1 MAFKKP
7 SLATTVPES
16 PDMLFLDLP
25 RRKHASLYD
34 HQGQVLRNYAE
45 KALNRKDVA
54 IQLPTGSGK
63 TLVGLL
69 LAEWRRRKYKER
81 VVFLCPTRQLVN
93 QVVEEANHKYGL
105 SVQGFTG
112 SAKYYPP
119 EARSA
124 YQDGNCIAVTTYNS
138 LFNTNP
144 FFKDADVIIIDDAHA
159 AENYLQQLWTF
170 KVSRTEESDYLLH
183 KAICGVLKSVLSEQ
197 SFARLVGMWSGVDD
211 ATWVDKIPTKK
222 VLGISNDLRAVINA
236 NLTTE
241 NSQRYSWQMLQ
252 DHIHACQIYVSSN
265 EILIKPLI
273 PPTWVHGAFENAKQ
287 RVYMSATLGLGGDLE
302 RLTGRTNIERLP
314 VPAGWDK
321 QGIGRRFFIFPEK
334 SLNHEEI
341 IDLRRKLM
349 KQAGRSIVLTS
360 NNESAKEL
368 INDVDTHLGFPIFT
382 AAELENS
389 KSNFVSSSEAVAV
402 IANRYDGID
411 FPEDDCRLLFVDG
424 LSQSTNLQ
432 EKFFINKM
440 GASLLYNDR
449 IQTRALQ
456 AIGRCTRGLN
466 DYSAVVITGDEL
478 SCYLTDFKKRKYFH
492 PELQAELEFGILQS
506 SGTDV
511 DSNGILENF
520 EIFLEHESDWEEANQ
535 TILDTRAAAKQEEF
549 PAMEELSQAVKYEI
563 KWQKALWNS
572 DFIEARDAAREV
584 LSVLKHPD
592 LKGYRA
598 VWHYFAGASADQAY
612 IEGHSGFDISARE
625 HYIQAKKA
633 TIAVPWLTSL
643 AREMKVIASEDK
655 EDRRNLLVMQQIE
668 QIESNLVNLG
678 LISSTRFAE
687 KEAEIRQGLNK
698 PETFE
703 MAQVELGKYLGLE
716 ANKIETEA
724 SPDPWWHKGDLV
736 IIFEDHVDAEESSS
750 LSATKAR
757 QVASHPRWLRD
768 HDQSYENCEIL
779 PVLVTPVKKMNK
791 GAIPHLEEV
800 SYWGKVE
807 FLDWSEKVLNVIREL
822 RKSFNGPGDLEWRAT
837 AAEELSKIN
846 ADVIGL
852 FEWLSKRPAK
862 EHLISISE

>member
-7 SLATTVPES
+7 ILTTTVPDS

-25 RRKHASLYD
+25 RRKHASLFD
-34 HQGQVLRNYAE
+34 HQGQVLRNYVE
-45 KALNRKDVA
+45 NALNHKDVA

-93 QVVEEANHKYGL
+93 QVVEEANNKYGL
-105 SVQGFTG
+105 SVEGFTG
-112 SAKYYPP
+112 SAKYYSP

-124 YQDGNCIAVTTYNS
+124 YQDGNRIAVTTYNS

-170 KVSRTEESDYLLH
+170 SVSRTEENDQVLY

-197 SFARLVGMWSGVDD
+197 NFARLSGMWSGVED

-222 VLGISNDLRAVINA
+222 LLNISNELRVAINA
-236 NLTTE
+236 HLTYE
-241 NSQRYSWQMLQ
+241 SSQKYSWSMLQ
-252 DHIHACQIYVSSN
+252 DHIHACQVYVSSN

-273 PPTWVHGAFENAKQ
+273 PPTWVHSAFENAKHK
-287 RVYMSATLGLGGDLE
+287 VYMSATLGLGGDLE
-302 RLTGRTNIERLP
+302 RLTGRTNITRLP

-334 SLNHEEI
+334 SLNQEQI
-341 IDLRRKLM
+341 IDLRRELM
-349 KQAGRSIVLTS
+349 TRAGRSIVLTS

-368 INDVDTHLGFPIFT
+368 INDVDIHLEFPVFT
-382 AAELENS
+382 ATELEKS
-389 KSNFVSSSEAVAV
+389 KSDFISSDQAVAV

-432 EKFFINKM
+432 ERFFINKM
-440 GASLLYNDR
+440 GASLLFNDR

-478 SCYLTDFKKRKYFH
+478 SCYLTDSKKRKYFH
-492 PELQAELEFGILQS
+492 PELQAELEFGIFQS
-506 SGTDV
+506 SEANL
-511 DSNGILENF
+511 SGILENF
-520 EIFLEHESDWEEANQ
+520 EIFLEHESDWEDANQ
-535 TILDTRAAAKQEEF
+535 SILENRALARQEEF
-549 PAMEELSQAVKYEI
+549 PAMEELSQAVKYEV

-572 DFIEARDAAREV
+572 DFIEARDAARDV
-584 LSVLKHPD
+584 LSVLKHAD

-598 VWHYFAGASADQAY
+598 LWHYFAGSAADQAHS
-612 IEGHSGFDISARE
+612 EGHSGFDVIARD
-625 HYIQAKKA
+625 HYLQAKKS
-633 TIAVPWLTSL
+633 TIAIPWLTSL
-643 AREMKVIASEDK
+643 SREMNIVSNEDK
-655 EDRRNLLVMQQIE
+655 EDRKNLLVMQQIE

-678 LISSTRFAE
+678 LITNTKFAA
-687 KEAEIRQGLNK
+687 KEAYIRQGLSK

-703 MAQVELGKYLGLE
+703 MAQVELGKYLGFDADKVE
-716 ANKIETEA
+716 SEA
-724 SPDPWWHKGDLV
+724 SPDPWWYKGDLV

-757 QVASHPRWLRD
+757 QAASHPKWLKD
-768 HDQSYENCEIL
+768 HDQSYKSCTIL
-779 PVLVTPVKKMNK
+779 PVLVTPVTKVRD
-791 GAIPHLEEV
+791 GAIPHLDGV
-800 SYWGKVE
+800 SYWGANE
-807 FLDWSEKVLNVIREL
+807 FIEWSEKALNVIREL
-822 RKSFNGPGDLEWRAT
+822 RKTFNGPGNLVWRAT

-846 ADVIGL
+846 ADVLGL
-852 FEWLSKRPAK
+852 YEWLSNRPAQK
-862 EHLISISE
+862 YLLNISE

>member
-112 SAKYYPP
+112 SAKHYSP

-124 YQDGNCIAVTTYNS
+124 YQDGNRIAVTTYNS

-170 KVSRTEESDYLLH
+170 KVSRTEESDHLLY
-183 KAICGVLKSVLSEQ
+183 KAICGVLKPVLSEQ
-197 SFARLVGMWSGVDD
+197 NFARLTGMWSGVED

-222 VLGISNDLRAVINA
+222 LLSISNELRVVVNA
-236 NLTTE
+236 NLTIK

-252 DHIHACQIYVSSN
+252 DHIHACQVYVSSN

-334 SLNHEEI
+334 SLNYEEI
-341 IDLRRKLM
+341 VDLRRKLM

-368 INDVDTHLGFPIFT
+368 INDVDTHLEFPIFT

-389 KSNFVSSSEAVAV
+389 KSDFVSSNEAVAV
-402 IANRYDGID
+402 IVNRYDGID

-478 SCYLTDFKKRKYFH
+478 SCYLTDSKKRKYFH

-506 SGTDV
+506 SEA
-511 DSNGILENF
+511 DSTGILENF
-520 EIFLEHESDWEEANQ
+520 ETFLEHESGWEDANQ
-535 TILDTRAAAKQEEF
+535 IILDTRATAKQEEF

-584 LSVLKHPD
+584 LSVLKHSD

-598 VWHYFAGASADQAY
+598 LWHYFAGSSADQAY
-612 IEGHSGFDISARE
+612 IEGYSGFDISARE

-633 TIAVPWLTSL
+633 TIAVPWLTLL
-643 AREMKVIASEDK
+643 AREMIVVASEDK
-655 EDRRNLLVMQQIE
+655 ADRKNLLVMQ

-678 LISSTRFAE
+678 LITSTKFAE
-687 KEAEIRQGLNK
+687 KEAKIRQGLSK

-703 MAQVELGKYLGLE
+703 MAQVELGKYLGFDADKVE
-716 ANKIETEA
+716 SEA
-724 SPDPWWHKGDLV
+724 SPDPWWYKGDLV

-757 QVASHPRWLRD
+757 QATSHPKWLKD
-768 HDQSYENCEIL
+768 HDQSYKSCTIL
-779 PVLVTPVKKMNK
+779 PVLVTPVTKVRD
-791 GAIPHLEEV
+791 GAIPHLDGV
-800 SYWGKVE
+800 SYWGAAE
-807 FLDWSEKVLNVIREL
+807 FIQWSEKALNVIREL
-822 RKSFNGPGDLEWRAT
+822 RKTFNGPGNLVWRAT

-846 ADVIGL
+846 ADVLGL
-852 FEWLSKRPAK
+852 YEWLSNRPAQK
-862 EHLISISE
+862 YLINISE

>member
-7 SLATTVPES
+7 ISTATVPDS

-25 RRKHASLYD
+25 RRKYPSLYY
-34 HQGQVLRNYAE
+34 HQGQVLKNYVE
-45 KALNRKDVA
+45 KGLNSKDIA

-93 QVVEEANHKYGL
+93 QVVEEANNKYGL

-112 SAKYYPP
+112 SVKHYSP

-124 YQDGNCIAVTTYNS
+124 YQDGNSVAVTTYNS

-144 FFKDADVIIIDDAHA
+144 FFKDADVIVIDDAHA

-170 KVSRTEESDYLLH
+170 SVRRTEASDQLLY

-197 SFARLVGMWSGVDD
+197 DFARLSGMWSGIED

-222 VLGISNDLRAVINA
+222 ILNIVNELRSVINA
-236 NLTTE
+236 NLTVE
-241 NSQRYSWQMLQ
+241 SSQKYSWKMLQ
-252 DHIHACQIYVSSN
+252 DHIHACQVYVSSN

-273 PPTWVHGAFENAKQ
+273 PPTWTHSAFENAKQ
-287 RVYMSATLGLGGDLE
+287 RIFMSATLGLGGDLE
-302 RLTGRTNIERLP
+302 RLTGRANIKRLP
-314 VPAGWDK
+314 VPAGWSK

-334 SLNHEEI
+334 SLNQEEI
-341 IDLRRKLM
+341 VDLRRKLI
-349 KQAGRSIVLTS
+349 KRAGRSIVLTS
-360 NNESAKEL
+360 NNESAKEI
-368 INDVDTHLGFPIFT
+368 INDVDIHLEFPVFT
-382 AAELENS
+382 AAELEGS
-389 KSNFVSSSEAVAV
+389 KASFVSSEEAVAV

-411 FPEDDCRLLFVDG
+411 FPDDDCRLLFVDG

-432 EKFFINKM
+432 EKFLINKM
-440 GASLLYNDR
+440 GASLLFNDR

-456 AIGRCTRGLN
+456 AIGRCTRSPN

-478 SCYLTDFKKRKYFH
+478 SVYLTDLKKRKYFH
-492 PELQAELEFGILQS
+492 PELQAELEFGIFQS
-506 SGTDV
+506 SETNSV
-511 DSNGILENF
+511 GILENF

-535 TILDTRAAAKQEEF
+535 LILDTRASAIQEEF
-549 PAMEELSQAVKYEI
+549 PAMDELSQAVKYEI

-584 LSVLKHPD
+584 LSVLKSAD

-598 VWHYFAGASADQAY
+598 LWHYFAGAASDQAY
-612 IEGHSGFDISARE
+612 SAGYSDFDISARE

-633 TIAVPWLTSL
+633 TIAIPWLTSL
-643 AREMKVIASEDK
+643 AREMGIEANKDK
-655 EDRRNLLVMQQIE
+655 EDRENLLVMQQIE

-678 LISSTRFAE
+678 LIASTKFAE
-687 KEAEIRQGLNK
+687 KEAQIRRGLSN

-703 MAQVELGKYLGLE
+703 NAQVELGKYLGLE
-716 ANKIETEA
+716 ADKVESEA
-724 SPDPWWHKGDLV
+724 SPDPWWYKGDLV
-736 IIFEDHVDAEESSS
+736 IIFEDHVDAEESSA

-757 QVASHPRWLRD
+757 QVASHPKWLKS
-768 HDQSYENCEIL
+768 HDKSYENSEIL
-779 PVLVTPVKKMNK
+779 PVLVTPVKKVRD
-791 GAIPHLEEV
+791 GAIPHLEGV
-800 SYWGKVE
+800 SYWSKTE
-807 FLDWSEKVLNVIREL
+807 FLDWSEQVLNVIREL
-822 RKSFNGPGDLEWRAT
+822 RKSFNGPGNLAWRAN

-852 FEWLSKRPAK
+852 YKWLSNRPAQ
-862 EHLISISE
+862 EYLISISE